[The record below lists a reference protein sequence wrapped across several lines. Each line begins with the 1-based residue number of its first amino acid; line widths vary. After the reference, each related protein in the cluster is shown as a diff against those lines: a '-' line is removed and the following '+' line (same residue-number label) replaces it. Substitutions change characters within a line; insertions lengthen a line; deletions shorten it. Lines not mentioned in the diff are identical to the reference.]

1 MMKIKKDKKSKIYMG
16 PDVDAAIV
24 EYNAELDSVK
34 RNIIYNKKIKQA
46 LEKLAENILNNWKF
60 PYLTESFKNKKA
72 ELMSH
77 FILNLDKY
85 SPEKGSA
92 FTYFTYAGRNYL
104 IIHNNYNYGK
114 IKCETSI
121 NNDTSD
127 ETNVVL
133 QVEDHNILYD
143 EMRDDKRELIVL
155 ITEFFEKN
163 VNFIFKKKADILI
176 AHAILQL
183 LQNYEDIENFN
194 KKNIYILIREMTNS
208 RAQNITKV
216 LNKMK
221 EIYITLIVQYIENGE
236 IKMEYKRVKNSTK
249 FFK

>member
-1 MMKIKKDKKSKIYMG
+1 MKKTKKAKKSKIYMG
-16 PDVDAAIV
+16 PDVDLAIV
-24 EYNAELDSVK
+24 EYNTESDSVK
-34 RNIIYNKKIKQA
+34 RNIIYNQKIKYA

-72 ELMSH
+72 ELISH
-77 FILNLDKY
+77 FIMNLDKY
-85 SPEKGSA
+85 SPEKGSS

-104 IIHNNYNYGK
+104 IIHNNFNYGK
-114 IKCETSI
+114 VKCETSI
-121 NNDTSD
+121 NVDSSD
-127 ETNVVL
+127 EINNIL
-133 QVEDHNILYD
+133 QIEDHNILYD
-143 EMRDDKRELIVL
+143 NVRDDKRELIIL

-176 AHAILQL
+176 AHAIIQL

-208 RAQNITKV
+208 RSQNITKV

-221 EIYITLIVQYIENGE
+221 ELYKTLITQYLEKGE
-236 IKMEYKRVKNSTK
+236 IKMEYNRIKNSTK